1 LPEDYT
7 PLKSD
12 FYFGCDAFLSAPIHY
27 TILKKKQNIL
37 IGINFNRAPTPIELN
52 RTHAAQAMFHE
63 KTYFVSDSNYV
74 YAAKAEADTTH
85 HRIIYLPHESLKNK
99 CNGDRGVEYVRN
111 CKTPMY
117 LIDNH
122 NKIVSISKD
131 GRGHIELDYLYT
143 DSISEKE
150 INKEIL
156 MTAKMLQFN

>member
-1 LPEDYT
+1 
-7 PLKSD
+7 
-12 FYFGCDAFLSAPIHY
+12 
-27 TILKKKQNIL
+27 
-37 IGINFNRAPTPIELN
+37 
-52 RTHAAQAMFHE
+52 
-63 KTYFVSDSNYV
+63 
-74 YAAKAEADTTH
+74 
-85 HRIIYLPHESLKNK
+85 YLPHESLKNK

-117 LIDNH
+117 LIDNHNKIMVMTDYEFKKNNTGKILRTYNH